1 VDAGLA
7 RIAAL
12 NPRFRAFATVDAEGA
27 RTRAAEVDAA
37 CATAVGSPAA
47 RHDRGDQRQHRPTGL
62 LRRRDRA
69 YSLAASRHPTRR

>member
-1 VDAGLA
+1 MSSATARVDAGLA

-37 CATAVGSPAA
+37 SRDG
-47 RHDRGDQRQHRPTGL
+47 RWLGL
-62 LRRRDRA
+62 LHGMTVR
-69 YSLAASRHPTRR
+69 SKTTST